1 MSLHWLHENLRIG
14 RARLP
19 EVRAFVPNYELTTPA
34 SLADAL
40 ALLKSEPGVWKP
52 FAGGTDL
59 MVLLEAGKLD
69 HRNYVNIWGL
79 HELRGIEVNDTHVTI
94 GALTTYTEVQANPIL
109 RREFPMLCQAA
120 SETGGLAIQN
130 RGTLGGN
137 IVNASPAADSPPAL
151 LAYDA
156 EIELVSTRGSRWL
169 SYQGF
174 HTGYKQMHIEPDELL
189 ARIRM
194 PRNTA
199 DMTHYYRKVGTRK
212 AQAISKVCFAA
223 VGRIDDA
230 QIAETRMAVGS
241 VAPIVV
247 RCVQTENLLR
257 GRKIDDETLRTACD
271 SLAREISPIDD
282 IRSTAKYR
290 LQVVKNLLVDF
301 LTGLQN

>member
-14 RARLP
+14 CARLP

-40 ALLKSEPGVWKP
+40 ALLNSEPGVWKP

-109 RREFPMLCQAA
+109 RSEFPMLCQAA

-169 SYQGF
+169 PYQGF

-194 PRNTA
+194 PRNTT

-230 QIAETRMAVGS
+230 QIADTRMAVGS

-247 RCVQTENLLR
+247 RCVQTENLLQ

-271 SLAREISPIDD
+271 SLVQEISPIDD

-290 LQVVKNLLVDF
+290 LQVAKNLLVDF